1 MMTELSEAWMGGA
14 LCDLPQLGQS
24 RAEGV
29 VRSSGR

>member
-1 MMTELSEAWMGGA
+1 MMTEQPEAWMGGA
-14 LCDLPQLGQS
+14 LCDLPQLAQS